1 MDEPLSRS
9 PPFNNQQEQ
18 ECEQHIIAMMWL
30 VNGIIIDHGR
40 LRTVIKEEDLHAFH
54 GCRAFYGRIVVNHHP
69 NIVTTP

>member
-30 VNGIIIDHGR
+30 VNGIIIDHVI
-40 LRTVIKEEDLHAFH
+40 LRTVIKEEDLHAHFTV
-54 GCRAFYGRIVVNHHP
+54 AELFMDELL
-69 NIVTTP
+69 